1 MPHLPTNIPTLL
13 PVIEIELSNKLHTAS
28 IIWLHG
34 LGATGDDFASL
45 VPELKNMWQQ
55 EDMNQQ
61 GGSKHETDFDNI
73 RFIFPHAAEI
83 PVTINGGASMPA
95 WYDILDMPT
104 QVQPGQSAERKIN
117 QSQLLASAKDIQ
129 NLIDRE
135 IERGI
140 KSERILVLGF
150 SQGGA
155 VAYHAALTYP
165 QPLAGLAGLS
175 TYFPTLTSPH
185 EFIASK
191 QNQNIDIQIYHGTQD
206 GVVAPSLG
214 LKAQTDLAA
223 LGYQTQ
229 YQDYPMEHQVCYE
242 QVQDITQWIQ
252 ARLN

>member
-1 MPHLPTNIPTLL
+1 MPNLPSLL
-13 PVIEIELSNKLHTAS
+13 PAIEIESPTHTATAS

-45 VPELKNMWQQ
+45 VPELKKMLGKVFN
-55 EDMNQQ
+55 
-61 GGSKHETDFDNI
+61 SI

-83 PVTINGGASMPA
+83 PVTVNGGFSMPA

-104 QVQPGQSAERKIN
+104 NTQAGESAEREIN

-129 NLIDRE
+129 YLIDRE

-140 KSERILVLGF
+140 QSDRILLLGF

-165 QPLAGLAGLS
+165 KTLAGLAGLS
-175 TYFPTLTSPH
+175 TYFPTLTAPNSFTPNP
-185 EFIASK
+185 S
-191 QNQNIDIQIYHGTQD
+191 NQGIDIQIYHGTID
-206 GVVAPSLG
+206 PVVNQSLG

-242 QVQDITQWIQ
+242 QIQDIAQWIE
-252 ARLN
+252 AKLG

>member
-1 MPHLPTNIPTLL
+1 MPNLPSLL
-13 PVIEIELSNKLHTAS
+13 PAIEIESPTHTATAS

-45 VPELKNMWQQ
+45 VPEFKKMLGKVFN
-55 EDMNQQ
+55 
-61 GGSKHETDFDNI
+61 NI

-83 PVTINGGASMPA
+83 PVTVNGGFSMPA

-104 QVQPGQSAERKIN
+104 NTQAGESAEREIN

-140 KSERILVLGF
+140 QSDRILLLGF

-165 QPLAGLAGLS
+165 KTLAGLAGLS
-175 TYFPTLTSPH
+175 TYFPTLTAPNSFTPNP
-185 EFIASK
+185 S
-191 QNQNIDIQIYHGTQD
+191 NQGIDIQIYHGTID
-206 GVVAPSLG
+206 PVVNQSLG

-242 QVQDITQWIQ
+242 QIQDIAQWIE
-252 ARLN
+252 AKLG

>member
-1 MPHLPTNIPTLL
+1 MPNLPTLL
-13 PVIEIELSNKLHTAS
+13 PAIEIESPTHTATAS

-45 VPELKNMWQQ
+45 VPELKKMLGKVFN
-55 EDMNQQ
+55 
-61 GGSKHETDFDNI
+61 NI

-83 PVTINGGASMPA
+83 PVTVNGGFSMPA

-104 QVQPGQSAERKIN
+104 NTQAGESAEREIN

-140 KSERILVLGF
+140 QSDRILLLGF

-165 QPLAGLAGLS
+165 KTLAGLAGLS
-175 TYFPTLTSPH
+175 TYFPTLTAPNSFTPNP
-185 EFIASK
+185 S
-191 QNQNIDIQIYHGTQD
+191 NQGIDIQIYHGTID
-206 GVVAPSLG
+206 PVVNQSLG

-242 QVQDITQWIQ
+242 QIQDIAQWIE
-252 ARLN
+252 AKLG

>member
-1 MPHLPTNIPTLL
+1 MTNLAALL
-13 PVIEIELSNKLHTAS
+13 PAIEIESPTHTATAS

-34 LGATGDDFASL
+34 LGASGNDFASL

-55 EDMNQQ
+55 EGIDRQ
-61 GGSKHETDFDNI
+61 ETGFDNI
-73 RFIFPHAAEI
+73 RFIFPHAADI
-83 PVTINGGASMPA
+83 PVTINGGATMPA

-104 QVQPGQSAERKIN
+104 QVKAGQSAERAIN
-117 QSQLLASAKDIQ
+117 QSQLLASAQDIQ
-129 NLIDRE
+129 HLIDRE

-175 TYFPTLTSPH
+175 TYFPILTTPNT
-185 EFIASK
+185 FVPSK
-191 QNQNIDIQIYHGTQD
+191 TNQNIDIQIYHGTLD
-206 GVVAPSLG
+206 GIVDQSLG
-214 LKAQTDLAA
+214 LKAQSDLTS
-223 LGYQTQ
+223 LGYQPQ

-252 ARLN
+252 AKLN

>member
-1 MPHLPTNIPTLL
+1 MTNSAALL
-13 PVIEIELSNKLHTAS
+13 PAIEIESPTHTATAS

-34 LGATGDDFASL
+34 LGASGNDFASL

-55 EDMNQQ
+55 ET
-61 GGSKHETDFDNI
+61 GFDKI

-104 QVQPGQSAERKIN
+104 QVKAGQSAERAIN
-117 QSQLLASAKDIQ
+117 QSQLLASAKDVQ

-175 TYFPTLTSPH
+175 TYFPVLTAPNSFVP
-185 EFIASK
+185 SK
-191 QNQNIDIQIYHGTQD
+191 DNQNIDIQIYHGTLD
-206 GVVAPSLG
+206 GVVDQSLG
-214 LKAQTDLAA
+214 LKAQQDLSN
-223 LGYQTQ
+223 LGYQPQ

-242 QVQDITQWIQ
+242 QVQDIAQWIQ
-252 ARLN
+252 AKLN

>member
-1 MPHLPTNIPTLL
+1 MPNLPAFL
-13 PVIEIELSNKLHTAS
+13 PAIEIESPTNTATAS

-34 LGATGDDFASL
+34 LGATGNDFASL
-45 VPELKNMWQQ
+45 VPELKTMFEKLSSFKKEGMPEN
-55 EDMNQQ
+55 EN
-61 GGSKHETDFDNI
+61 SFDYI

-83 PVTINGGASMPA
+83 PVTINGGATMPA
-95 WYDILDMPT
+95 WYDILDMPM
-104 QVQPGQSAERKIN
+104 QVQAGQSAERKIN

-165 QPLAGLAGLS
+165 HTLAGLAGLS
-175 TYFPTLTSPH
+175 TYFPTLTAPNT
-185 EFIASK
+185 FVPSK
-191 QNQNIDIQIYHGTQD
+191 HNQNIDIQIYHGTLD
-206 GVVAPSLG
+206 GVVDQSLG
-214 LKAQTDLAA
+214 LKAQRDLSD
-223 LGYQTQ
+223 LGYQPQ
-229 YQDYPMEHQVCYE
+229 YQDYPMEHQVCYD
-242 QVQDITQWIQ
+242 QVQNIAQWIQ

>member
-1 MPHLPTNIPTLL
+1 MKYLPA
-13 PVIEIELSNKLHTAS
+13 IEIAPQNKTATAS

-45 VPELKNMWQQ
+45 VPELQSILQKEGIAQEKNF
-55 EDMNQQ
+55 
-61 GGSKHETDFDNI
+61 FDNI

-83 PVTINGGASMPA
+83 PVTINGGMAMPA

-104 QVQPGQSAERKIN
+104 QVQAGQSAERKIN
-117 QSQLLASAKDIQ
+117 QNQLLASAKDIH

-175 TYFPTLTSPH
+175 TYFPIL
-185 EFIASK
+185 IAPNAFVPSK
-191 QNQNIDIQIYHGTQD
+191 NNQQIDIQIYHGTLD
-206 GVVAPSLG
+206 GVVDQSLG
-214 LKAQTDLAA
+214 LKAQYDLTT
-223 LGYQTQ
+223 LGYKPQ

-242 QVQDITQWIQ
+242 QVQDIAQWIQ
-252 ARLN
+252 AKLD